1 MSKDNMSGGDLPI
14 GDDLP
19 DFNLFPDDDLPV
31 ALPVA
36 LPIAGGDVPVIGG
49 GDLPIAGG
57 DLPVIGGGDLPIA
70 GGDVPVIGGG
80 DLPIAGGDAFNVINL
95 PVNSVIR
102 FDGASGSFIFKTI
115 ADATIRF
122 RDTESEIRIK
132 TPDDNIWIQW
142 NSDDMALLGQD
153 QDYG

>member
-1 MSKDNMSGGDLPI
+1 MIGGGDVPAI
-14 GDDLP
+14 G
-19 DFNLFPDDDLPV
+19 
-31 ALPVA
+31 
-36 LPIAGGDVPVIGG
+36 GGDVPVIGG
-49 GDLPIAGG
+49 GDVPVIGGG